1 LPAQNGTQSQNP
13 PAPSAG
19 SPRTLTIAVTAAAA
33 AATALAVAF
42 PSLSLAVGGVTA
54 HVAIEAA
61 ATVIAF
67 LAAFLFYGRFKRS
80 GRLLDLAVL
89 GALEV
94 LALTNLCFST
104 LPLAAGAHYGSFLL
118 WAPVG
123 GRLLAAAALA
133 GTAVVRDRRVRSV
146 RPAVLAVLA
155 GGAVAV
161 AAVGGIVAVL
171 APHLPA
177 TLAAPGWSESELV
190 PSASP
195 GVLAV
200 QGLGVALFAIAALG
214 FARQARIRRDPLLT
228 WFAAGSALAALAW
241 VNYLLFP
248 ATYLQVVGLGDLL
261 RLLFY
266 LTVLV
271 GVVREIARY
280 QRHFAE
286 SAVLAERR
294 RVARELH
301 DGLAQE
307 LAFLA
312 SYGRT
317 LAKRGAEG
325 PGNVQPL
332 VQAAERALGESRE
345 VVRDLARPP
354 RESFDT
360 VLAQAARD
368 VADRAGVNLK
378 LELDPRADP
387 EAATRH
393 SLVRIVREAVNN
405 AANHARAQEVVVSLG
420 ALPRLR
426 VSVSDDGVGFDPR
439 RGDGSGY
446 GLVSMRE
453 RADAFGGTLWVD
465 SQPGHGTTITVLA

>member
-1 LPAQNGTQSQNP
+1 M
-13 PAPSAG
+13 
-19 SPRTLTIAVTAAAA
+19 
-33 AATALAVAF
+33 
-42 PSLSLAVGGVTA
+42 
-54 HVAIEAA
+54 
-61 ATVIAF
+61 
-67 LAAFLFYGRFKRS
+67 
-80 GRLLDLAVL
+80 
-89 GALEV
+89 
-94 LALTNLCFST
+94 
-104 LPLAAGAHYGSFLL
+104 
-118 WAPVG
+118 
-123 GRLLAAAALA
+123 
-133 GTAVVRDRRVRSV
+133 
-146 RPAVLAVLA
+146 
-155 GGAVAV
+155 AV
-161 AAVGGIVAVL
+161 AAIGGIVAVL
-171 APHLPA
+171 APQLPA

-200 QGLGVALFAIAALG
+200 QGLGVVFFAIAALG

-228 WFAAGSALAALAW
+228 WFATASALAALAR

-354 RESFDT
+354 QEPFDT
-360 VLAQAARD
+360 VLAQAAGD
-368 VADRAGVNLK
+368 VAERAGLHLR
-378 LELDPRADP
+378 LELDPRAAP
-387 EAATRH
+387 EASTRH
-393 SLVRIVREAVNN
+393 ALVRIVREAVSN
-405 AANHARAQEVVVSLG
+405 AANHARAREVVVQLI
-420 ALPRLR
+420 AQPRLR
-426 VSVSDDGVGFDPR
+426 VSISDDGSGFDQSQAN
-439 RGDGSGY
+439 GSGY

-453 RADAFGGTLWVD
+453 RADAFGGTMWLD
-465 SQPGHGTTITVLA
+465 STPGHGTTVTVLA

>member
-1 LPAQNGTQSQNP
+1 MPAQNGSQSQNP
-13 PAPSAG
+13 PARSAG

-33 AATALAVAF
+33 AVTALAVAF
-42 PSLSLAVGGVTA
+42 PSLRLAVGGVTA

-67 LAAFLFYGRFKRS
+67 LAGFLFYGRFKRS

-104 LPLAAGAHYGSFLL
+104 LPLASGAHHGSFLL

-123 GRLLAAAALA
+123 GRLLGAAAFA
-133 GTAVVRDRRVRSV
+133 GTAVVRDRRVRRV
-146 RPAVLAVLA
+146 RPAAFAVLA

-161 AAVGGIVAVL
+161 AAIGAIVAVL
-171 APHLPA
+171 APQLPT

-200 QGLGVALFAIAALG
+200 QGLGVVFFAIAALG

-228 WFAAGSALAALAW
+228 WFATASALAALAR

-266 LTVLV
+266 LTLLV

-307 LAFLA
+307 PRLPRQLRPHVGQAR
-312 SYGRT
+312 SR
-317 LAKRGAEG
+317 G
-325 PGNVQPL
+325 PGQRP
-332 VQAAERALGESRE
+332 A
-345 VVRDLARPP
+345 ARPGRRARPGRIARGGARP
-354 RESFDT
+354 RPAS
-360 VLAQAARD
+360 
-368 VADRAGVNLK
+368 AGVLRHR
-378 LELDPRADP
+378 PR
-387 EAATRH
+387 
-393 SLVRIVREAVNN
+393 
-405 AANHARAQEVVVSLG
+405 
-420 ALPRLR
+420 
-426 VSVSDDGVGFDPR
+426 
-439 RGDGSGY
+439 
-446 GLVSMRE
+446 
-453 RADAFGGTLWVD
+453 
-465 SQPGHGTTITVLA
+465 PGRS